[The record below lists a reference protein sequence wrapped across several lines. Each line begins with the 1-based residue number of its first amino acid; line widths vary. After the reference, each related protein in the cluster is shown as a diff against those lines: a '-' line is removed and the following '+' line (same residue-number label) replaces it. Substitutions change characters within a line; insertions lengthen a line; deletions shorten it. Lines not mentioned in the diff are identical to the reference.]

1 MKLCFATFQTIS
13 LLFLGL
19 FAFASTPN
27 QLTEEEKAAGWKLL
41 FNGNNVEGWRSFK
54 KPAPPGKGW
63 AVEDSWLHGLG
74 KSGGDIITDKEFTD
88 FELEWEWK
96 LSPKGNSG
104 VKYFVTET
112 RDSALGHEYQMIDEE
127 GEPDAKQARGKRVTA
142 SFYDVLKLDRV
153 APTKPIGEINH
164 SRIVV
169 QGNRVEHWLNGAK
182 VLEYSVQPL
191 ESVTAGVIKEILRGV
206 PGQLVQGVELRQ

>member
-1 MKLCFATFQTIS
+1 MNYTVLQASLFFGSWSPRTPALTKWPIPVQRDAMKLCFATFQTIS

-54 KPAPPGKGW
+54 KPSPPGKGW
-63 AVEDSWLHGLG
+63 EVEDSWLHCLG

-127 GEPDAKQARGKRVTA
+127 G
-142 SFYDVLKLDRV
+142 
-153 APTKPIGEINH
+153 
-164 SRIVV
+164 
-169 QGNRVEHWLNGAK
+169 
-182 VLEYSVQPL
+182 
-191 ESVTAGVIKEILRGV
+191 
-206 PGQLVQGVELRQ
+206 